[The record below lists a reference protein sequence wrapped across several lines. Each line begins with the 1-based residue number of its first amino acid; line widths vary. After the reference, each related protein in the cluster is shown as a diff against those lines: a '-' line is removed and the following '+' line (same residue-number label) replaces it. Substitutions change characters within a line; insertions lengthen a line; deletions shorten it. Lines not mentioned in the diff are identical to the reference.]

1 VRFETFEQNHDD
13 LKKVIDQL
21 MHGQKKMLS
30 MMEELWKFLKLITAN
45 TLGYAS
51 ASKGRKDIN
60 IANSDIRSMG
70 GV

>member
-45 TLGYAS
+45 TLGSAS